1 MQNYL
6 IQSLSKLLPL
16 INDDVTGD
24 EYIAHRVMHYF
35 VSELFNE
42 IFKHDFEFTQ
52 YLF

>member
-6 IQSLSKLLPL
+6 IQLLSKQLPL

-24 EYIAHRVMHYF
+24 EYIVHRVKRYF

-42 IFKHDFEFTQ
+42 IFKHNFEFTQ